1 MPAID
6 LSDFLCLHYE
16 EVNPAGSPPVLL
28 LHGLG
33 SAGGDWL
40 LQFGPLSAAG
50 YRVLA
55 PDMRGFGRSSAPP
68 EVTVQVMAE
77 DMALFLERMGAV
89 PAHVVGIS
97 MGGTVAQQLALDHPE
112 MVRRL
117 VLVNTFA
124 RLRLQSLSGWLYFWA
139 RTILSG
145 WRYFWARTILSSP
158 VGPERQAEMVAR
170 WLFPRLDHQL
180 LREIVVRRITQTNP
194 CAYRSAMRSLMRFD
208 VTGRLGELRI
218 PVLVITAAED
228 TIVPPSVQR
237 ALAQGIPGARHV
249 VVEGSG
255 HGIIA
260 DNPDTFNRILLEFLA
275 DERG

>member
-6 LSDFLCLHYE
+6 LSDTLCLHYE
-16 EVNPAGSPPVLL
+16 EVNPSGAPTVLL

-33 SAGGDWL
+33 SAGGDWVF
-40 LQFGPLSAAG
+40 QFGPLSRAG

-55 PDMRGFGRSSAPP
+55 PDLRGFGRSSAPP
-68 EVTVQVMAE
+68 EVTVQAMAE
-77 DMALFLERMGAV
+77 DMAVFLERMGAA

-97 MGGTVAQQLALDHPE
+97 MGGTVALQLALDHPD

-124 RLRLQSLSGWLYFWA
+124 RLRPQGLSGRFYMLA
-139 RTILSG
+139 RAVL
-145 WRYFWARTILSSP
+145 AALM
-158 VGPERQAEMVAR
+158 GPQKQAEMVAR
-170 WLFPRLDHQL
+170 RLFPHPGQEL
-180 LREIVVRRITQTNP
+180 LRENILRRITQTNP

-208 VTGRLGELRI
+208 VEGRLGELRM
-218 PVLVITAAED
+218 PVLVVTGAED
-228 TIVPPSVQR
+228 TTVPPPVQR
-237 ALAQGIPGARHV
+237 VLVRGIPGARQT

-260 DNPDTFNRILLEFLA
+260 DNPEAFNRILLEFLA
-275 DERG
+275 ET

>member
-16 EVNPAGSPPVLL
+16 EVNPTGAPPVLL

-40 LQFGPLSAAG
+40 LQFGPLAQAG

-68 EVTVQVMAE
+68 VVTVQAMAG
-77 DMALFLERMGAV
+77 DMVLFLERMGAV

-124 RLRLQSLSGWLYFWA
+124 RLRPQSLSGWLYFLA
-139 RTILSG
+139 RAALSN
-145 WRYFWARTILSSP
+145 L

-170 WLFPRLDHQL
+170 RLFPRPDQQL
-180 LREIVVRRITQTNP
+180 LRENIVRRITQTNP

-208 VTGRLGELRI
+208 VTGRLGELRM
-218 PVLVITAAED
+218 PVLVVTGAED
-228 TIVPPSVQR
+228 TTVPPPVQR

-260 DNPDTFNRILLEFLA
+260 DNPDAFNRILLEFLA
-275 DERG
+275 EERGCI

>member
-6 LSDFLCLHYE
+6 LSESLCLHCE
-16 EVNPAGSPPVLL
+16 EVNPAGNPPVLL
-28 LHGLG
+28 IHGLG
-33 SAGGDWL
+33 SAGGDWV
-40 LQFGPLSAAG
+40 LQFGPLANAG

-68 EVTVQVMAE
+68 EVTVQAMAQ
-77 DMALFLERMGAV
+77 DMVLFLERMSAV

-97 MGGTVAQQLALDHPE
+97 MGGAIALQLALDHPE

-124 RLRLQSLSGWLYFWA
+124 RIRPLGLGGWLYFMA
-139 RTILSG
+139 RAVQTFL
-145 WRYFWARTILSSP
+145 A
-158 VGPERQAEMVAR
+158 GPERQAELVAR
-170 WLFPRLDHQL
+170 RLFPHPHQQA
-180 LREIVVRRITQTNP
+180 LRENLIRRISQTNP
-194 CAYRSAMRSLMRFD
+194 CAYRSAMRSLMQFD
-208 VTGRLGELRI
+208 VRHRLGELRM
-218 PVLVITAAED
+218 PVLVVTGAED
-228 TIVPPSVQR
+228 TTVPPSVQR

-260 DNPDTFNRILLEFLA
+260 DNPEAFNRILLEFLVA
-275 DERG
+275 

>member
-6 LSDFLCLHYE
+6 LSETLCLHYE
-16 EVNPAGSPPVLL
+16 EVNPTGAPPVLL

-33 SAGGDWL
+33 SAGGDWVM
-40 LQFGPLSAAG
+40 QFGSLSRAG
-50 YRVLA
+50 YWVLA
-55 PDMRGFGRSSAPP
+55 PDLRGFGRSSAPP
-68 EVTVQVMAE
+68 EVTVQAMAE
-77 DMALFLERMGAV
+77 DMALFLERMDAV

-124 RLRLQSLSGWLYFWA
+124 CLRPKSMSGWLYFLA
-139 RTILSG
+139 RTV
-145 WRYFWARTILSSP
+145 LSSL

-170 WLFPRLDHQL
+170 RLFPRPDQQL
-180 LREIVVRRITQTNP
+180 LRENIIRRINQANP

-208 VTGRLGELRI
+208 TTGRLGELRM
-218 PVLVITAAED
+218 PVLVVTGAED
-228 TIVPPSVQR
+228 TTVPPPVQS
-237 ALAQGIPGARHV
+237 ALARGIPGARHV

-260 DNPDTFNRILLEFLA
+260 DNPGEFNRILLEFLA
-275 DERG
+275 EERG